1 MLMIGESVLSLLIV
15 TTTES
20 RRYYLIATVGALV
33 IVVLQALKYES
44 EPSHAHGHALF
55 QNFRNGMCYG
65 YVIQILSM
73 GLIALGIS
81 FKIFLYQAVSEEE
94 GDYGDGRRLA
104 AKASV
109 SEEAGAALFTAAL
122 SLVLVSLELILL
134 THNGVQNAYG
144 HLFLKGSKE
153 EQILG
158 IKKPNWPMI
167 MICLVKIAVLLF
179 ALTLNQWTTD
189 QVVLTLCGFAI
200 MTTMALTRIL
210 GWRFVHHKQ
219 AIDDFVAGVG
229 DSIQGNLSVIG
240 GSTHEAAR
248 GVTKTIKKAV
258 SFMPGE
264 SVASVD
270 SRSSRNSKLKFGLD
284 RSKTDEKD
292 GSVQSDAKDSISTH
306 KTNDAYDIDESFDSI
321 IVADLKG
328 IMRKVNETTLAMFGY
343 ASKAELVGKNL
354 SMLVGGNEAAS
365 HDHYMKGFVTA
376 GKQSVVLGKQRK
388 VHAKRADGSEFPC
401 LVR

>member
-1 MLMIGESVLSLLIV
+1 MKAMKKDSYKDTGSHSYNDSSHENSVAYQNSTSPAIYGAEDNDYRRMLAGSDEEGYGYEEVTYDKYATPKWMVSDLPLTLTALAYLMNIFFTAIRKLRITSGGAGNDIRESFVPNNIDYLIHRYGEWCMLMIGESVLSLLIV

-144 HLFLKGSKE
+144 HLFLNGSKE

-229 DSIQGNLSVIG
+229 DSIQ
-240 GSTHEAAR
+240 
-248 GVTKTIKKAV
+248 
-258 SFMPGE
+258 
-264 SVASVD
+264 
-270 SRSSRNSKLKFGLD
+270 
-284 RSKTDEKD
+284 
-292 GSVQSDAKDSISTH
+292 
-306 KTNDAYDIDESFDSI
+306 
-321 IVADLKG
+321 
-328 IMRKVNETTLAMFGY
+328 
-343 ASKAELVGKNL
+343 
-354 SMLVGGNEAAS
+354 
-365 HDHYMKGFVTA
+365 
-376 GKQSVVLGKQRK
+376 
-388 VHAKRADGSEFPC
+388 
-401 LVR
+401 